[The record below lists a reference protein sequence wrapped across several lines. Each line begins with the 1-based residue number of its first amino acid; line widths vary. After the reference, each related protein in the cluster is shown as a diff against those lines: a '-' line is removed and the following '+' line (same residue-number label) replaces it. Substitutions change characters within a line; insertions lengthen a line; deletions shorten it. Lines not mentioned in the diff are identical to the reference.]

1 MWALKGLARP
11 ARELACRPVTGKR
24 HQGISP
30 GGEAHADLHLA
41 KRAQV
46 DRGGRGRD
54 VSGGG
59 TQPEGD
65 RLVKAPLKSPGDERR
80 QGQCGC
86 LKASGFQRVLR
97 PGDPSDVGGEEDVI
111 WILAWQTGWWFG
123 DRNLDRE
130 CTWTNRF
137 SV

>member
-41 KRAQV
+41 KRAPV

-59 TQPEGD
+59 TQPEGGPAREGALEKSRGRTAPGPVRLPQSEWVPESSTAWRSIRCGWGGRCHLDSGLAD
-65 RLVKAPLKSPGDERR
+65 RVVVR
-80 QGQCGC
+80 
-86 LKASGFQRVLR
+86 
-97 PGDPSDVGGEEDVI
+97 
-111 WILAWQTGWWFG
+111 
-123 DRNLDRE
+123 
-130 CTWTNRF
+130 
-137 SV
+137 